1 MRTIATLLLLIV
13 VASCGAHAEVVEVGG
28 ARPGTVE
35 RPWGTVKLFP
45 AVQKAQIPTMDDLD
59 FARHMI
65 AHHRQAIELS
75 KLVLRHGDLDE
86 RLAATARFIRHDQT
100 AEITAM
106 QGWLDAWQRT
116 SEVLPHG
123 SHHGASSS
131 SSDAMPG
138 MVADTAIA
146 RLARL
151 GTADAQ
157 PEFAHLMIEHHE
169 GAVEMSQQFLRDGAN
184 DFVLNAA
191 RHIIAEQRLEIT
203 YLRRLSTDLCAG
215 AACVR

>member
-1 MRTIATLLLLIV
+1 VL
-13 VASCGAHAEVVEVGG
+13 ASCGAHAEVVEVGG

-75 KLVLRHGDLDE
+75 ELVLRHGDLDE
-86 RLAATARFIRHDQT
+86 RIAATARFIRHDQT

-123 SHHGASSS
+123 SHHGAAS
-131 SSDAMPG
+131 APMPD
-138 MVADTAIA
+138 MVAVPAIS

-157 PEFAHLMIEHHE
+157 LGYANLMIQHHQD
-169 GAVEMSQQFLRDGAN
+169 AVAMSQQVLPEGAN
-184 DFVLNAA
+184 DFVLDVA
-191 RHIIAEQRLEIT
+191 RHIIGEQRLEMT
-203 YLRRLSTDLCAG
+203 YLRRLIDDLCAE
-215 AACVR
+215 APCAR